1 MNAATLKKFK
11 EWLRSNGSVIHEN
24 SNGEYEVVRFST
36 PEGVGVLYKDKRNS
50 ISSGVRGAWEA
61 YTAFTHGT
69 KWSAAAPTKRKSSS
83 SHRKLLAVID
93 RDGPECVYCGC
104 VLTIDTATREHFVA
118 LSRGGPDT
126 PENTV
131 IACSSCN
138 LAVGSMHVKQ
148 KIEYALTKRMNINTG
163 DTSSG

>member
-1 MNAATLKKFK
+1 MNAANLKKFK
-11 EWLRSNGSVIHEN
+11 ECLRSNGSVIHEN

-93 RDGPECVYCGC
+93 RDGP
-104 VLTIDTATREHFVA
+104 
-118 LSRGGPDT
+118 DT

-138 LAVGSMHVKQ
+138 LAVGSMNVKQ